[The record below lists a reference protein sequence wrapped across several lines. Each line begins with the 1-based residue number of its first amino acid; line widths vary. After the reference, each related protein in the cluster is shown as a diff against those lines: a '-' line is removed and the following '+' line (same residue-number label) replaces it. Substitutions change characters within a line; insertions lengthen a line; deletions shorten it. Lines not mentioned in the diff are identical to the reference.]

1 MGCSVCGGSR
11 KVYTEL
17 YGPRLLPCPY
27 CDPAGARG
35 AAGTIAPKEVR
46 GEALRPGGPVPDGRN
61 GPDVV
66 GPGGRHDASGRS
78 SLSGLITKQPCE
90 NCDDD
95 ARETETGAPY
105 CRRSPSGDRECSM
118 YQLVLALEEVALE
131 VARKYRRISDLDAR
145 RELALSTADGFSNA
159 LHLMGTN
166 ADFSSDEFVKR
177 CGLEFHG

>member
-17 YGPRLLPCPY
+17 YGPLLLPCPY

-46 GEALRPGGPVPDGRN
+46 GEALRPGGLVPDGGN
-61 GPDVV
+61 GPSVA
-66 GPGGRHDASGRS
+66 GPGGRQDASGRS
-78 SLSGLITKQPCE
+78 PLSDSSPSNPCE

-131 VARKYRRISDLDAR
+131 VALKYLRISDLDAR

-177 CGLEFHG
+177 CGLEVHG